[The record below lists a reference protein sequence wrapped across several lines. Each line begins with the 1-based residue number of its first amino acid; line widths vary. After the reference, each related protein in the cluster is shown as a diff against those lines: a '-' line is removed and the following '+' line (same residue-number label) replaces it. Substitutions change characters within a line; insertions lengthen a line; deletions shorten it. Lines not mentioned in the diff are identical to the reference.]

1 MKFYIENKELDSEL
15 ESIINR
21 IRLRMNGTT
30 VGQMEGRGIRY
41 RVNYGVGFPH
51 LKELA
56 SMHRSD
62 YTLAE
67 RLWYKE
73 IRETMLLAAM
83 LVPAKEMTIERCRDW
98 SVLINN
104 IDLVERTSMLLWGQL
119 PIADE
124 LVNEWREAENKW
136 LQILSNYTKGW
147 SVYYSQ
153 KTSAKEID
161 NLINDRLW
169 EEDYVY
175 LKSIAFAAKKMLRV
189 NGVSTPK
196 LKNWVEEASQSE
208 SEALK
213 IIAQDIISE
222 IQFVDEGI

>member
-1 MKFYIENKELDSEL
+1 MKFFIENKELDSEL
-15 ESIINR
+15 ESIINH

-67 RLWYKE
+67 RLWHKE

-98 SVLINN
+98 AALINN

-124 LVNEWREAENKW
+124 LVNEWREADNKW

-153 KTSAKEID
+153 KTSTQEID

-169 EEDYVY
+169 EEDYFY
-175 LKSIAFAAKKMLRV
+175 LKSIAFAVKKMLRV
-189 NGVSTPK
+189 NGLSTPK
-196 LKNWVEEASQSE
+196 LKNWVKEASLSE
-208 SEALK
+208 SEPLK
-213 IIAQDIISE
+213 ITAQDIISE
-222 IQFVDEGI
+222 IQFVDEGK

>member
-1 MKFYIENKELDSEL
+1 MKFFIENKELDSEL

-67 RLWYKE
+67 RLWHKE

-98 SVLINN
+98 AALINN

-124 LVNEWREAENKW
+124 LVNEWREADNKW

-153 KTSAKEID
+153 KTSTQEID

-169 EEDYVY
+169 QEDYFY
-175 LKSIAFAAKKMLRV
+175 LKSIAFAVKKMLRV
-189 NGVSTPK
+189 NGISTPK
-196 LKNWVEEASQSE
+196 LKNWVKEASQSE
-208 SEALK
+208 SEPLK
-213 IIAQDIISE
+213 ITAQDIISE
-222 IQFVDEGI
+222 IQFVDEGK